1 MSHNNCNNKNNSNF
15 ANSYLGDSIS
25 ISNSPSVVSVGRNY
39 RRSGDGDDD
48 DDDEDDDDS
57 SSSSSGNASLPSISF
72 IESPQYY
79 FESPPVHQQQQ
90 QHVDSMF
97 SQMNE
102 HQRTMVPQQ
111 HYPQQQQQQ
120 LLPSLHQLQLLNT
133 TSDPWCMSLP
143 IHMNNHGGSSSIRKI
158 VAPTNV
164 ATKSVVTKASS
175 VAPPLSQKAINKIL
189 HIKSLLPEKEF
200 SRFELL
206 CGLFKSGLISK
217 QVFHS
222 ECNQLV
228 SPYKKNKQQ
237 QQQHHDRDHH
247 ENNNEKSCSQT
258 VDVDVHSTDNSSD
271 NSSDNIVPTSTT
283 TVIEA
288 TATVNDVVAPVEQS
302 INSSNDKTVTN
313 EQVKEFIQLF
323 KTAKSAEQKRQLML
337 DYPHMIQHIA
347 AHKKKV
353 NALKKQQ
360 EQQAPTTTTTSSC
373 PPPSFDECS
382 VTLVINGGGRRGA
395 ASQLSS
401 TTTLKRSRDMT
412 MNATPSQGDLE
423 SLEPLSK
430 RRHLSAM

>member
-1 MSHNNCNNKNNSNF
+1 
-15 ANSYLGDSIS
+15 
-25 ISNSPSVVSVGRNY
+25 
-39 RRSGDGDDD
+39 
-48 DDDEDDDDS
+48 
-57 SSSSSGNASLPSISF
+57 
-72 IESPQYY
+72 
-79 FESPPVHQQQQ
+79 
-90 QHVDSMF
+90 
-97 SQMNE
+97 
-102 HQRTMVPQQ
+102 
-111 HYPQQQQQQ
+111 
-120 LLPSLHQLQLLNT
+120 
-133 TSDPWCMSLP
+133 MSLP

-228 SPYKKNKQQ
+228 SPYKKNKQH
-237 QQQHHDRDHH
+237 HHDHQ

-258 VDVDVHSTDNSSD
+258 VDVDVHSMDNSSD
-271 NSSDNIVPTSTT
+271 NSSDNIIPTSTT

-337 DYPHMIQHIA
+337 DHPHMIQHIA

-360 EQQAPTTTTTSSC
+360 EQQAPTATTSSC

-382 VTLVINGGGRRGA
+382 VTLVINGGGRRVVERGA